1 MSFMSMEPQSREAL
15 ETQSKCLLTLF
26 DSHLKII
33 ADRYLAFFQKRRR
46 IGEEYI
52 TSLRKLHREANVVD
66 ASFDS
71 RAEPTP
77 SRAAWDILREGLEGE
92 ASTREAFVSSLDI
105 DAIKPLAT
113 LKETGDQTRKRI
125 DKNLRNSAPDYADHA
140 ENTISKLQQAYL
152 TKYPPVDH
160 SHSTTSFQHV
170 PSRRFGVNLF
180 RNRRELDRAEFEEP
194 VLEDDY
200 RKAVRLLN
208 IIRST
213 RVENLEDEYNC
224 LEDLVF
230 RTTVKGVLVKYLENM
245 MRIETWLWVPNQV

>member
-46 IGEEYI
+46 IEEEYI

-77 SRAAWDILREGLEGE
+77 TRAAMGYTQRGSRKRYAFGRPELQVEPTTVAE

-105 DAIKPLAT
+105 DVIKPLAT
-113 LKETGDQTRKRI
+113 LKEAGDRTRKRI
-125 DKNLRNSAPDYADHA
+125 DKNLRNSAADYAGSRREYNLEA
-140 ENTISKLQQAYL
+140 QQAYL
-152 TKYPPVDH
+152 KKYPPVDH

-194 VLEDDY
+194 GALIVSSISFSELTCG
-200 RKAVRLLN
+200 
-208 IIRST
+208 IST
-213 RVENLEDEYNC
+213 
-224 LEDLVF
+224 
-230 RTTVKGVLVKYLENM
+230 
-245 MRIETWLWVPNQV
+245 